1 MAAMQ
6 ERDAQAVV
14 LARAFEEADPDGVLL
29 PIDARQVATEAARE
43 AGGSPEAQA
52 SQRAQHLLAGLEAK
66 IPALAAVRRATRL
79 PVGALLPVWLGAFVL
94 GALSNELGPERHIN
108 VLSFP
113 LFGILLWNLCVYA
126 LLVAAALL
134 GTVGRRR
141 RHTAPDTDAPDA
153 PTGGE
158 RSWRGTIGALASWI
172 AEHSLRRVHLPDAPR
187 TTVAAHALRAYWRA
201 WSRLVA
207 RLVGVRIKLAFHL
220 GAALLVLGAVTG
232 MYVRG
237 LTFEY
242 RATWESTF
250 VGPATAALLLRAV
263 LGPTAA
269 LLGVTLPGASELA
282 AMRAPGDAP
291 AALWIHLWA
300 LTAALVV
307 LLPRGVLAL
316 LAWNKQRRLARKLDV
331 DPLGGSFRVL
341 LAPDRGAGLA
351 VDVLPYSYGLAG
363 RAADTLRELLHDVF
377 GLRAD
382 VQIRAPLPYGTDLEV
397 AAPLPLP
404 DGGGAPLHPA
414 CSVLVYGL
422 VQSPEREVHGR
433 FAQELLGRSANG
445 ARVLAVVDSSAWHA
459 RFAEGDE
466 RREGERRRAW
476 DRVLTEVGLSPL
488 HVDLAAA
495 LATDVVED
503 VETRLGRVKG
513 AAR

>member
-1 MAAMQ
+1 VSSLALG
-6 ERDAQAVV
+6 ESDAQAVI

-29 PIDARQVATEAARE
+29 SADVRQAATEAARDG
-43 AGGSPEAQA
+43 ATPQAQA
-52 SQRAQHLLAGLEAK
+52 ARRAWQLLAALEAK
-66 IPALAAVRRATRL
+66 VPALAAVRRATRL
-79 PVGALLPVWLGAFVL
+79 PVRALVPIWLAAFIL

-126 LLVAAALL
+126 VVVVAALL
-134 GTVGRRR
+134 GLAHRRR
-141 RHTAPDTDAPDA
+141 EHGSTELEAPPAA
-153 PTGGE
+153 AGE
-158 RSWRGTIGALASWI
+158 RSWRGTIGAIASWI
-172 AEHSLRRVHLPDAPR
+172 AEHSLRRVRLPDAPR
-187 TTVAAHALRAYWRA
+187 TTIAAHALRDYWRV

-207 RLVGVRIKLAFHL
+207 RLVGERIKLALHV
-220 GAALLVLGAVTG
+220 GAAVLVLGAVAG

-250 VGPATAALLLRAV
+250 VGPTVAAWLLHLV
-263 LGPTAA
+263 LGPAA
-269 LLGVTLPGASELA
+269 AVFGFSLPGAAELE

-300 LTAALVV
+300 ATAALVV
-307 LLPRGVLAL
+307 LMPRSVLAL
-316 LAWNKQRRLARKLDV
+316 AAYAKQRKLARQIDV

-382 VQIRAPLPYGTDLEV
+382 VQIHAALPYGVDLDDAMP
-397 AAPLPLP
+397 AAPAN
-404 DGGGAPLHPA
+404 GAGNHHAAA

-433 FAQELLGRSANG
+433 FAQELLARHDSA

-459 RFAEGDE
+459 RFVEGDA

-476 DRVLTEVGLSPL
+476 DRVLAEVGLTPL
-488 HVDLAAA
+488 HLDLGAA
-495 LATDVVED
+495 LTTDVVEQ
-503 VETRLGRVKG
+503 VEARLGRAR
-513 AAR
+513 AAVR